1 MAKWVLAR
9 AAFKNSGLRVVLLS
23 TLTLASAIGMMAL
36 VTTVSA
42 TYMMGEILKALPIE
56 WAVSHW
62 QALSWLS

>member
-1 MAKWVLAR
+1 MAKWVLAG

-23 TLTLASAIGMMAL
+23 TLSLASAIGMMAL
-36 VTTVSA
+36 VTAVSV

-56 WAVSHW
+56 RAVSHW